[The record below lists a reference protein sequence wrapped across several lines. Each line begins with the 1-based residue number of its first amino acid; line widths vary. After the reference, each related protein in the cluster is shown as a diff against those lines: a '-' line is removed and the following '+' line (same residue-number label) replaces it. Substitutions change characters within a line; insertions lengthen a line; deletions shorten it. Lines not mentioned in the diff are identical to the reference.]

1 MKILLKEKIMKTLLT
16 LTLTIVSIII
26 LSSVCFAGDYTVK
39 LDTQGEELI
48 AIAVKDWVK
57 ANTVTT
63 NIITKKV
70 VDGKEVEIVT
80 PTETIPKMNNAQFI
94 QKLIDDK
101 LTETF
106 NKVKVEKS
114 SSIQKKYDSA
124 NETTKS
130 QIDNILQTG
139 GLVK

>member
-106 NKVKVEKS
+106 NKVKAEKS
-114 SSIQKKYDSA
+114 SSIQK
-124 NETTKS
+124 NTTPQMK
-130 QIDNILQTG
+130 L
-139 GLVK
+139 LKVKLIIFYRRGYW

>member
-1 MKILLKEKIMKTLLT
+1 MKILLT

-80 PTETIPKMNNAQFI
+80 PTETIPKMNKAQFI

-101 LTETF
+101 LT
-106 NKVKVEKS
+106 
-114 SSIQKKYDSA
+114 
-124 NETTKS
+124 
-130 QIDNILQTG
+130 
-139 GLVK
+139 